1 MPVESALSA
10 STLFGFLLV
19 LTRVSGIFAF
29 VPMPGFRNAGAMPRV
44 VASLALAVAL
54 LPVIQKAPQQPT
66 LGLMILWI
74 AAEAMF
80 GILIGLSVA
89 FLTEGFLL
97 AMQIL
102 GLQAGYSYAST
113 VDPTSQADSSILQVA
128 AQLIASLL
136 FFVTGIDRAVIRI
149 MAGDLQQQPP
159 GSVVTAPAASE
170 ILIHLG
176 GQAFVTG
183 FRLALP
189 VVALLL
195 LVDVTLALTGR
206 IHAQLQLLSLA
217 FPAKMLAALAMLA
230 AITGLYPVLY
240 SQMATQTLESLA
252 RMTR

>member
-1 MPVESALSA
+1 MPIESALSA

-29 VPMPGFRNAGAMPRV
+29 VPMPGFHNAAAVPRV
-44 VASLALAVAL
+44 VASFALAVAL
-54 LPVIQKAPQQPT
+54 LPAVQKVPARPT

-80 GILIGLSVA
+80 GILIGLCVA

-136 FFVTGIDRAVIRI
+136 FFALGIDRAIIRL
-149 MAGDLQQQPP
+149 MAGDLQRQPL
-159 GSVVTAPAASE
+159 GSFATTPAATE
-170 ILIHLG
+170 ALIHLG
-176 GQAFVTG
+176 GQAFVSG
-183 FRLALP
+183 LRLALP

-217 FPAKMLAALAMLA
+217 FPAKMLAALALLA
-230 AITGLYPVLY
+230 AIAGLFPVLY
-240 SQMATQTLESLA
+240 SQAATHTLESLT